1 MTGTDTF
8 EAVFDPDG
16 RITGDLPPD
25 RETHEQLVRAVL
37 AWSDAAV
44 LDADGF
50 EQVGLLLSGA
60 GHVVA
65 DDVRR
70 YASRLGEDDGK
81 RLFAEIVLGEAAGRL
96 PRPSSTLRG
105 VQNKAR
111 LLRSLYERLDR
122 LIETAPEPSE
132 TPSA

>member
-1 MTGTDTF
+1 MNGTF
-8 EAVFDPDG
+8 EVVFDPEG

-25 RETHEQLVRAVL
+25 RETHERLVRTVL
-37 AWSDAAV
+37 AWSDAAH
-44 LDADGF
+44 LDADGY

-70 YASRLGEDDGK
+70 YAARLGDDDGK

-96 PRPSSTLRG
+96 PGPSSTLHG

-111 LLRSLYERLDR
+111 LLRALYERLDR
-122 LIETAPEPSE
+122 LIEAVPEPVE

>member
-1 MTGTDTF
+1 MTDTF
-8 EAVFDPDG
+8 EVVFDPDG
-16 RITGDLPPD
+16 RITGELPPD
-25 RETHEQLVRAVL
+25 RETHEQLVRTVL
-37 AWSDAAV
+37 AWSDL
-44 LDADGF
+44 LDADGY

-60 GHVVA
+60 GQVVA

-70 YASRLGEDDGK
+70 YAARLGDDDGK

-96 PRPSSTLRG
+96 PRRSSTLRS

-111 LLRSLYERLDR
+111 LIRALYERLDR
-122 LIETAPEPSE
+122 LVEAAPEPVE

>member
-1 MTGTDTF
+1 MNDTF
-8 EAVFDPDG
+8 DVVFDPEG
-16 RITGDLPPD
+16 RIAGELPPD
-25 RETHEQLVRAVL
+25 RETHERLVRTVL

-44 LDADGF
+44 LDADGYK
-50 EQVGLLLSGA
+50 QVGLLLSGA

-70 YASRLGEDDGK
+70 YAALLADDDGK

-96 PRPSSTLRG
+96 SLPSLTLRG

-111 LLRSLYERLDR
+111 LLRALYERRDR
-122 LIETAPEPSE
+122 LVEAAPEPVD